1 MSIGLYDLDMAQY
14 ERTPFNLELM
24 KMATY
29 YKNKNQIVLLAPKF
43 APERYSKFIVR
54 KDYEDGNYPLEIGTM
69 ENLEYGGLAFTDNIY
84 VPLDEKIERCVPD
97 LFIYE
102 RWKHYFQKKKV
113 HQDVYRRMQRAH
125 HLRLS
130 LDGRTIWSDYRKQ
143 IGDSNKKYVLMFHD
157 YDLEKI
163 DNSFELIKELL
174 SELVPNGQGRVG
186 MKFPTQVTS
195 FDKILQWI
203 ELPAA
208 INLFSLQYNGLLED
222 EAYIEF
228 VSKLKNIVSANFSY
242 LVTHKFSESTFI
254 KDILPKVYRQI
265 LYSRSKGLIISLKY
279 DNLFF
284 SDPRWERVIGL
295 INSFNTSLSSIRKP
309 DIERKLKYDSMYSF
323 AFRIKEKSRL
333 PKDIFTKNEVRN
345 LFQFVRMNNYELFKS
360 FYECHIPILKGGIFQ
375 DDGSRSSQ

>member
-1 MSIGLYDLDMAQY
+1 
-14 ERTPFNLELM
+14 
-24 KMATY
+24 
-29 YKNKNQIVLLAPKF
+29 
-43 APERYSKFIVR
+43 
-54 KDYEDGNYPLEIGTM
+54 
-69 ENLEYGGLAFTDNIY
+69 
-84 VPLDEKIERCVPD
+84 
-97 LFIYE
+97 
-102 RWKHYFQKKKV
+102 
-113 HQDVYRRMQRAH
+113 
-125 HLRLS
+125 
-130 LDGRTIWSDYRKQ
+130 
-143 IGDSNKKYVLMFHD
+143 
-157 YDLEKI
+157 
-163 DNSFELIKELL
+163 
-174 SELVPNGQGRVG
+174 